1 MCVAITLLSKSDR
14 FVSGQRLF
22 GSFERVRER
31 EKQVEVHALLHVV
44 VPGAADKQ
52 SALPSCY
59 GIILLSILR
68 PTSDWPRRADRRILA
83 AQLGERR
90 RLIIVRPCWFSKR
103 IHDLTPET
111 RNLFSS
117 CSPTLDT

>member
-31 EKQVEVHALLHVV
+31 KKQVEVHALLHVV
-44 VPGAADKQ
+44 VPAAADKQ

-68 PTSDWPRRADRRILA
+68 PTSDWPRRARSSDSCRPARRTEEVDNCPFMLV
-83 AQLGERR
+83 LE
-90 RLIIVRPCWFSKR
+90 
-103 IHDLTPET
+103 E
-111 RNLFSS
+111 
-117 CSPTLDT
+117 DT